1 MGDLNQVLTAFLL
14 ATIAGLATG
23 IGSCIAFFFR
33 KTSGKFLSFI
43 LGFSGGV
50 MVYVSF
56 VELLAESREHLINTF
71 GKTSGALY
79 SILAF
84 FGGIALAAIIDRL
97 VPEDGNPH
105 EVKKVEAMGDGDT
118 DNSVD
123 VKKRL
128 KRSGLLFALAVG
140 IHNFPEGMA
149 VFSAG
154 LAQSTIGISIALAVA
169 IHNIPEGITVSVP
182 IYHATNSRKKAF
194 FWSFLSGLA
203 EPAGALVA
211 YLVLLP
217 FISATL
223 ISFLFAAV
231 AGIMVFITFDELLP
245 LAEEY
250 GEHHLVIGGLIGG
263 MLIMA
268 ASLAF

>member
-1 MGDLNQVLTAFLL
+1 ML
-14 ATIAGLATG
+14 
-23 IGSCIAFFFR
+23 FR
-33 KTSGKFLSFI
+33 S
-43 LGFSGGV
+43 
-50 MVYVSF
+50 
-56 VELLAESREHLINTF
+56 
-71 GKTSGALY
+71 
-79 SILAF
+79 
-84 FGGIALAAIIDRL
+84 LAAIIDRL

-105 EVKKVEAMGDGDT
+105 EVKKVEAMAEKEDA
-118 DNSVD
+118 SVT
-123 VKKRL
+123 KKRL

-154 LAQSTIGISIALAVA
+154 LSEPAIGISIALAVA

-194 FWSFLSGLA
+194 MWSFLSGLA

-211 YLVLLP
+211 YLILLP

-250 GEHHLVIGGLIGG
+250 GEHHLVIHGLIGG
-263 MLIMA
+263 MLVMA

>member
-1 MGDLNQVLTAFLL
+1 MDNFSQVLTAFLL

-33 KTSGKFLSFI
+33 KISGKFLSFI

-56 VELLAESREHLINTF
+56 VELLAESRSHLVDTF
-71 GKTSGALY
+71 GKTTGAFY

-105 EVKKVEAMGDGDT
+105 EVKKVEAMAEKEDA
-118 DNSVD
+118 SVT
-123 VKKRL
+123 KKRL

-154 LAQSTIGISIALAVA
+154 LSEPAIGISIALAVA

-194 FWSFLSGLA
+194 MWSFLSGLA

-211 YLVLLP
+211 YLILLP

-250 GEHHLVIGGLIGG
+250 GEHHLVIHGLIGG
-263 MLIMA
+263 MLVMA